1 MKTLEQLSKEYEKEI
16 TDAQLAVLRNCS
28 EEKEGYNFIEDNFPP
43 TFHTTYQNPVTGDPA
58 KPYSETAPNW
68 KPSLSKL
75 ANYIL
80 KNITIFKKNLPLLKD
95 KPLRKSVFVLDKN
108 GIIDVELYISDQGI
122 NCIYGRYSIVDTLIP
137 FVGKN
142 VKLEDIEPFYV
153 FRDKY

>member
-1 MKTLEQLSKEYEKEI
+1 M
-16 TDAQLAVLRNCS
+16 
-28 EEKEGYNFIEDNFPP
+28 
-43 TFHTTYQNPVTGDPA
+43 
-58 KPYSETAPNW
+58 
-68 KPSLSKL
+68 
-75 ANYIL
+75 
-80 KNITIFKKNLPLLKD
+80 PLLKD